1 METVIFVALFV
12 VFGGITL
19 LTSYLD
25 AKYQWRLNDWLNG
38 RCSNPFERRSAT
50 ETDEPRDELKARIET
65 LEAIVTEPA
74 YELNKKIN
82 ALK

>member
-12 VFGGITL
+12 VFGGLTL
-19 LTSYLD
+19 LASYLD
-25 AKYQWRLNDWLNG
+25 AKHQWRLNDWLNG
-38 RCSNPFERRSAT
+38 RCSNPFQRRPA
-50 ETDEPRDELKARIET
+50 DRARQQRDQLTARVEA